1 MKMVFKFKKMQS
13 CEVLLYLCRNWL
25 ETYVEGWVMGVG
37 RHASLVVLVMGTR
50 MGTRLLIWTR

>member
-1 MKMVFKFKKMQS
+1 MES